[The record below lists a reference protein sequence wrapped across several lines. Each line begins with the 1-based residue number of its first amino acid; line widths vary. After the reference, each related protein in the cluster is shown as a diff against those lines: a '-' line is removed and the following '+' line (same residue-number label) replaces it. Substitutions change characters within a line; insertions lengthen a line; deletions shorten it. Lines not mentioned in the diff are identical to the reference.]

1 MLGREEREWHNDTG
15 GAMSSVMNRPIGKKL
30 GSILIC
36 IASIGVL
43 SAAVAAFLLF
53 RYPTASLS
61 ESDLV
66 EVHSEFSTLSIP
78 REWQQFEVKNG
89 VQFGNVAKDGSS
101 SAVVALLDNG
111 FFQTNLVDAPKEDVK
126 AALEYTGK
134 LPEVGSNTENCTSP
148 TTLLESSDYPKI
160 NDTTRELV
168 HKRIECSTPSGKRVI
183 HDTRVVVGSDGYMR
197 GVVLTV
203 RADDW
208 RVNEKVYNLLLDS
221 IAQRKT

>member
-1 MLGREEREWHNDTG
+1 
-15 GAMSSVMNRPIGKKL
+15 MSSVMNRPIGKKL
-30 GSILIC
+30 GGILIC

-101 SAVVALLDNG
+101 SAVVVLLDNG
-111 FFQTNLVDAPKEDVK
+111 FFQTNLIDAPKEDVK

-134 LPEVGSNTENCTSP
+134 LPEVGSNAENCTNP

-208 RVNEKVYNLLLDS
+208 RVNEKVYSFVLDS
-221 IAQRKT
+221 IVQRKT

>member
-15 GAMSSVMNRPIGKKL
+15 GAMSSVMNRLIGKKL

-78 REWQQFEVKNG
+78 REWQQFEVKN
-89 VQFGNVAKDGSS
+89 
-101 SAVVALLDNG
+101 L
-111 FFQTNLVDAPKEDVK
+111 
-126 AALEYTGK
+126 
-134 LPEVGSNTENCTSP
+134 
-148 TTLLESSDYPKI
+148 
-160 NDTTRELV
+160 
-168 HKRIECSTPSGKRVI
+168 
-183 HDTRVVVGSDGYMR
+183 
-197 GVVLTV
+197 
-203 RADDW
+203 
-208 RVNEKVYNLLLDS
+208 
-221 IAQRKT
+221 